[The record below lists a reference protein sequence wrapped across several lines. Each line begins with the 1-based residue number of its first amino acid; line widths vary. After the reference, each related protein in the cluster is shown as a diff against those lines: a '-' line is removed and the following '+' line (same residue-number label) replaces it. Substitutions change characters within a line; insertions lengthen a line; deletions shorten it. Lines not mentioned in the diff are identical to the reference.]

1 MNKLF
6 SASATVFC
14 LVILLASCKKSTGNL
29 NDNNNTNSGYYICFK
44 ANGIKQ
50 EFKSFPIAQTS
61 YNSDKKVYVTGLLAY
76 KDSAITDENLVN
88 IVIMSATTLTA
99 GATYKDPL
107 KTVAGTNKV
116 PQVIITYDD
125 AQKKAFLSM
134 GLFADES
141 GNFSVFVPDYDKL
154 VADANV
160 TITEVTSTYVKG
172 TFSGTVFN
180 LDNNSYVVSKM
191 PLTDGEFYLQY
202 LH

>member
-1 MNKLF
+1 MNKIF
-6 SASATVFC
+6 SASAIAFC
-14 LVILLASCKKSTGNL
+14 LVILLTSCKKSSGNL
-29 NDNNNTNSGYYICFK
+29 NNNNTDGGYYIDFT
-44 ANGIKQ
+44 ANGMKQ

-76 KDSAITDENLVN
+76 KDSAITDENLLN
-88 IVIMSATTLTA
+88 IVITSASPLIV
-99 GATYKDPL
+99 GADYKDPL
-107 KTVAGTNKV
+107 KTVAGAGKV

-134 GLFADES
+134 GVFADET
-141 GNFSVFVPDYDKL
+141 GNFSVFVPDYNKL

-191 PLTDGEFYLQY
+191 PLTDGKFYLQY